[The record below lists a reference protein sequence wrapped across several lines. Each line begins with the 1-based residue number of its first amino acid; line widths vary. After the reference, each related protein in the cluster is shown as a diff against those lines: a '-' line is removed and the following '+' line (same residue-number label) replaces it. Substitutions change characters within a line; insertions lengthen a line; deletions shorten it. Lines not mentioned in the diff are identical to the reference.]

1 MSEITQYTPG
11 TFCWVEAGISDQMSA
26 KSFYAKVF
34 GWDTHD
40 SPLPGGG
47 SYTLLRKNGK
57 DVGGLYQLNPD
68 QKKMGIPPHW
78 LSYVAVASVDEA
90 TKKANALGAQTMMGP
105 FDVMT
110 AGRMSVLKDPTGAVF
125 ALWQARQ
132 HIGSVLVN
140 EPGAPTWNELATS
153 DTRAARAF
161 YTGLFGWSADEQQM
175 GPMKY
180 TVFKNGDRPAGGM
193 YDLPKEWAG
202 VPPHW
207 MVYFAVA
214 DCDAIV
220 EQVKGL
226 GGTVMA
232 PPSDIPNVG
241 RFAILQDPQRAAFAV
256 LKLAGPVS

>member
-11 TFCWVEAGISDQMSA
+11 TFCWVEAGIADQQAA
-26 KSFYAKVF
+26 KGFYAQVF
-34 GWDTHD
+34 GWDMHD

-57 DVGGLYQLNPD
+57 EVGGLYQLSPA
-68 QKKMGIPPHW
+68 QKKMGVPPHW
-78 LSYVAVASVDEA
+78 LSYVAVASADEA
-90 TKKANALGAQTMMGP
+90 TKKATSLGAETLMGP

-140 EPGAPTWNELATS
+140 EPSAPTWNELATR
-153 DTRAARAF
+153 DTKAARAF
-161 YTGLFGWSADEQQM
+161 YTSLFGWGAEEQPM

-193 YDLPKEWAG
+193 YDMPKEWAE

-207 MVYFAVA
+207 MVYFAVD
-214 DCDAIV
+214 DCDGTAEKV
-220 EQVKGL
+220 MGL
-226 GGTVMA
+226 GGRVTA
-232 PPSDIPNVG
+232 PPADIPNVG
-241 RFAILQDPQRAAFAV
+241 RFAILLDPQGAAFAV
-256 LKLAGPVS
+256 LKPARPM

>member
-1 MSEITQYTPG
+1 MSEINQYTPG

-78 LSYVAVASVDEA
+78 
-90 TKKANALGAQTMMGP
+90 
-105 FDVMT
+105 
-110 AGRMSVLKDPTGAVF
+110 
-125 ALWQARQ
+125 
-132 HIGSVLVN
+132 
-140 EPGAPTWNELATS
+140 
-153 DTRAARAF
+153 
-161 YTGLFGWSADEQQM
+161 
-175 GPMKY
+175 
-180 TVFKNGDRPAGGM
+180 
-193 YDLPKEWAG
+193 
-202 VPPHW
+202 

-214 DCDAIV
+214 DCDGIV

-232 PPSDIPNVG
+232 PPSDIPSVG